1 MPGFHPETL
10 FGGDPVDPADHF
22 KQSADRFFFR
32 EVRTQL
38 LITDREQ
45 MLFLLIRKIG
55 HIPRFEFI
63 NAVMFFGKGG
73 QLSHFLLTLMMG
85 TLRQV
90 IQEIQHL
97 LRVFR
102 HFCGEGFFRVVFK
115 TE

>member
-1 MPGFHPETL
+1 
-10 FGGDPVDPADHF
+10 
-22 KQSADRFFFR
+22 
-32 EVRTQL
+32 
-38 LITDREQ
+38 
-45 MLFLLIRKIG
+45 
-55 HIPRFEFI
+55 
-63 NAVMFFGKGG
+63 MFFGKGG

-102 HFCGEGFFRVVFK
+102 HFGGEGFFRVVFK